1 MNLHGCGPGICVA
14 ISALPIILRE
24 RQAAVCSKYPCKKR
38 RHDSSSPAINPRLFP
53 PSESQDRRAAS
64 AVPAAVAS
72 WLRQAIGDDQVL
84 AAQGIAD
91 IGIVAGAIIGALDG
105 VVRAQE
111 RSAGVWRQRLALGAA
126 AATVRQAGRTEDEAG
141 LRDALLLTRPG
152 DDVGPAGR
160 MALVWQR
167 LATRPADELLGE
179 ASLAAMLEGFGYA
192 SDDDLVSALADGG
205 RRLAQLPGLTAR
217 LSGAVALAGRCDCG
231 PAVGAFI
238 ADALLARQL
247 GWEHAL
253 PLSGGQSF
261 PGYHSGPRR
270 RSGQSRGEPVTAVA
284 GADADEEM
292 ARKLL
297 VAQARAAL
305 RAIDLAAMLERRA
318 QKLLAVAP
326 KLRAKASGVVVAKLL
341 GEDAIIASQN
351 IAGIS
356 DRGLRRLF
364 DRLIEFGAVRE
375 LTGRPTFRIY
385 GL

>member
-1 MNLHGCGPGICVA
+1 M
-14 ISALPIILRE
+14 
-24 RQAAVCSKYPCKKR
+24 
-38 RHDSSSPAINPRLFP
+38 NPRLFP

-72 WLRQAIGDDQVL
+72 WLRQAIGDDQML

-192 SDDDLVSALADGG
+192 SDADLVAALADGG

-217 LSGAVALAGRCDCG
+217 LSGAVALAARCDCG
-231 PAVGAFI
+231 PAVGTFI
-238 ADALLARQL
+238 ADVLLARQL

-270 RSGQSRGEPVTAVA
+270 RSGQSRGQPVATVA
-284 GADADEEM
+284 GVDADEEM